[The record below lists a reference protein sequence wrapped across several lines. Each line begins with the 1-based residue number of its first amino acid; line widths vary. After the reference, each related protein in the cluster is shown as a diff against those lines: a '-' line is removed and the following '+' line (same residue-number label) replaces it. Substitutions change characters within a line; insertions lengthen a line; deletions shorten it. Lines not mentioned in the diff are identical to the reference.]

1 MILYVRY
8 YMSDIIAKQLLENLL
23 MEQMYQGYDYKKDK
37 EVDRIEMKRKEMIQG
52 VIVFKEM
59 SINIEEK
66 RYFNELEEIEKKRRE
81 GIQNLMNDILFK

>member
-1 MILYVRY
+1 
-8 YMSDIIAKQLLENLL
+8 MSDIIAKQLLENLL

-52 VIVFKEM
+52 VIVLREM
-59 SINIEEK
+59 NINIEERK
-66 RYFNELEEIEKKRRE
+66 YFNELEEIEKKRE

>member
-1 MILYVRY
+1 
-8 YMSDIIAKQLLENLL
+8 MSDIIAKQLLENLL

>member
-1 MILYVRY
+1 
-8 YMSDIIAKQLLENLL
+8 MSDIIAKQLLENLL

-52 VIVFKEM
+52 VINNIVFKEM
-59 SINIEEK
+59 SIDIEEK

>member
-1 MILYVRY
+1 
-8 YMSDIIAKQLLENLL
+8 MSDIIAKQLLENLL

-52 VIVFKEM
+52 VIVLREM
-59 SINIEEK
+59 NINIEERK
-66 RYFNELEEIEKKRRE
+66 YFNELEEIEKKRRE